1 MLGNFAVKSEQV
13 CFLSKLL
20 GPGAE
25 TYQQGEQVPS
35 SAHQIQPMLPEG
47 PGHEF
52 EEESAGNRAPSD
64 SGECAPPAFD
74 LSQIDFSDL
83 QDAPGGPDPASQAKS
98 AGETAIEKE
107 EDFLQIELP
116 DLDTEVIPK
125 QEVRRTEAP
134 DEPDLSQVDLSD
146 LKMEL
151 SSDQEAVPEGS
162 EAPLDPELDLFDP
175 GMELAPQDETSA
187 HSPAEPARPH
197 LDLSDFGIDLSS
209 QEEIRP
215 EDSEAPSGPQLDLS
229 DLGMETA
236 SSHETKDDGSR
247 EPDLHQID
255 LSDLEMGLNSPDEQ
269 TSSEELGE
277 PETEADRIFLDLDDK
292 ADLDLILQPER
303 EPANGYGGPL
313 TMPVEEGPKNKT
325 VKLDKASRAKKEDKD
340 KDPPPAPTGTSG
352 RKGRGRKKSKDA
364 APAMAFSGLNLY
376 LDRAGLFQR
385 FGASVFDLCLVSMLG
400 AFLFLT
406 ALLAV
411 RIGPSAGLSEGLLDS
426 IALVILPFQFGMI
439 LLVSVYSIFFHGYSG
454 QTPGKMLFD
463 LKVVHTSGLPLGYAH
478 SFLRLAGA
486 VLSAIPLTLGFF
498 WAAFDKNKQTW
509 HDKLT
514 DTYVVRII

>member
-1 MLGNFAVKSEQV
+1 MKCRKCGFINPDYVDTCKSCQKDMTETRSRLGNFAVKSEQV

-20 GPGAE
+20 GPAAE
-25 TYQQGEQVPS
+25 MYQQGEQVAS
-35 SAHQIQPMLPEG
+35 SAHQSQPMLPEG
-47 PGHEF
+47 PGQEF
-52 EEESAGNRAPSD
+52 DEESSGNPASSD

-83 QDAPGGPDPASQAKS
+83 QDAPGIPDPASQAKS
-98 AGETAIEKE
+98 NGETPIENE

-125 QEVRRTEAP
+125 REAR
-134 DEPDLSQVDLSD
+134 S
-146 LKMEL
+146 
-151 SSDQEAVPEGS
+151 S
-162 EAPLDPELDLFDP
+162 EAPSDPELELSDP
-175 GMELAPQDETSA
+175 GMELAPQDETTSQ
-187 HSPAEPARPH
+187 SPADPARPH

-215 EDSEAPSGPQLDLS
+215 EDSEASSGPQLDLS

-236 SSHETKDDGSR
+236 SPHETKDDGSR
-247 EPDLHQID
+247 ASDLHQID
-255 LSDLEMGLNSPDEQ
+255 LSDVEMGLNSPDEQ
-269 TSSEELGE
+269 TNSEEMEKPG
-277 PETEADRIFLDLDDK
+277 TEADRIFLDLDDK
-292 ADLDLILQPER
+292 ADLDLILQPEG
-303 EPANGYGGPL
+303 EPL
-313 TMPVEEGPKNKT
+313 TMPVEESPKNKT
-325 VKLDKASRAKKEDKD
+325 IKLDKASRAKKEDND
-340 KDPPPAPTGTSG
+340 KNPPPAPTGASG

-364 APAMAFSGLNLY
+364 APAMTFSGLNLY

-385 FGASVFDLCLVSMLG
+385 FGAFAFDLCLVSMLI

-406 ALLAV
+406 AILAV
-411 RIGPSAGLSEGLLDS
+411 RIGPAAGLSEGLLDS

-454 QTPGKMLFD
+454 QTPGKMLFG

-514 DTYVVRII
+514 DTYVVRIM